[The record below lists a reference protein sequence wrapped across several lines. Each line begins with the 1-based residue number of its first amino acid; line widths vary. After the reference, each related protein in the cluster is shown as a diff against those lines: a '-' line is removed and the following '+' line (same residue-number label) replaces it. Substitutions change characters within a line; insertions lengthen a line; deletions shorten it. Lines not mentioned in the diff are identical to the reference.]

1 MFNRPLRLTL
11 LSWAVLCALWIAPC
25 AALAAG
31 EDDYC
36 VEVDVTNQITTVY
49 RNSDRKIV
57 RQMICSTGIQNY
69 TPVGTFR
76 MEKSRP
82 DTDRTEW
89 YYITKFKCYV
99 KYATR
104 IHGSILFHSIP
115 YAKKD
120 MQTIDREALAQLG
133 TKASHGCIRLL
144 WEDARW
150 IAENC
155 PDGTTV
161 KIFNGAAKKAGL
173 RDLLLVQGYTQDCK
187 LTYRQFLD
195 ACPAENISGGMGRG
209 NRGDEV
215 TALQKRLV
223 GLGFCSEA
231 PTGIYDEA
239 TTLAVMRYQAVAG
252 ETVNGVVS
260 RDLLESIMDDDGV
273 TAEYSTL
280 TPGCEGPIVERLKL
294 ALAAAGFYQC
304 VIDGIYDDGLADA
317 VADYCASK
325 GRQAVQSVDPAL
337 RAEIYELARSGIQV
351 S

>member
-1 MFNRPLRLTL
+1 MFNRSLRLTL
-11 LSWAVLCALWIAPC
+11 LSLAVLCALWIAPY
-25 AALAAG
+25 AALAVS
-31 EDDYC
+31 EDTYC

-57 RQMICSTGIQNY
+57 RQMICSTGIENY
-69 TPVGTFR
+69 TPLGTFR
-76 MEKSRP
+76 MEKTRP

-99 KYATR
+99 KFATR
-104 IHGSILFHSIP
+104 IQGSILFHSIP
-115 YAKKD
+115 YAQKD
-120 MQTIDREALAQLG
+120 MQTIDHEALDQLG

-155 PDGTTV
+155 PEGTTV
-161 KIFNGAAKKAGL
+161 KIFNGAAKKTGL

-195 ACPAENISGGMGRG
+195 ACPTDNISGGMGRG
-209 NRGDEV
+209 SRGDEV
-215 TALQKRLV
+215 TALQARLV
-223 GLGFCSEA
+223 GLGFYSEA
-231 PTGIYDEA
+231 PTGVYDEA
-239 TTLAVMRYQAVAG
+239 TTLAVMRYQAAAG

-260 RDLLESIMDDDGV
+260 RDLLESILCDDGI

-294 ALAAAGFYQC
+294 ALAAAGFYQG
-304 VIDGIYDDGLADA
+304 VIDGMYDDALADA
-317 VADYCASK
+317 IAKYCASN
-325 GRQAVQSVDPAL
+325 GRQAVQSIDPAL
-337 RAEIYELARSGIQV
+337 RAEIYDLARSGLRE

>member
-1 MFNRPLRLTL
+1 M
-11 LSWAVLCALWIAPC
+11 
-25 AALAAG
+25 
-31 EDDYC
+31 
-36 VEVDVTNQITTVY
+36 
-49 RNSDRKIV
+49 
-57 RQMICSTGIQNY
+57 
-69 TPVGTFR
+69 
-76 MEKSRP
+76 
-82 DTDRTEW
+82 
-89 YYITKFKCYV
+89 
-99 KYATR
+99 
-104 IHGSILFHSIP
+104 
-115 YAKKD
+115 
-120 MQTIDREALAQLG
+120 
-133 TKASHGCIRLL
+133 
-144 WEDARW
+144 
-150 IAENC
+150 
-155 PDGTTV
+155 
-161 KIFNGAAKKAGL
+161 
-173 RDLLLVQGYTQDCK
+173 LVQGYTQDCK